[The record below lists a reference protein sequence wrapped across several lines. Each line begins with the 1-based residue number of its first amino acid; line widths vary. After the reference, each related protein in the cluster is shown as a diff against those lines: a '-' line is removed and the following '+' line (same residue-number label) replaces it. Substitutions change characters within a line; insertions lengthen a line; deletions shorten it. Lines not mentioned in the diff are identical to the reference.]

1 MTNKKPSRRP
11 NFLIIVAD
19 DLGFSDVGAFGSEIS
34 TPNLDAIAYAGLRFT
49 DFHSA
54 SACSPTR
61 SMMLTGTDHH
71 IAGIGTMA
79 EALRPEHE
87 GKPGY
92 EGFLNERVVTLPELL
107 RDGGYLTLMSGK
119 WHLGMTRD
127 TSPWARGFTRS
138 FTMLAGAANHYGSS
152 PSHNDDPL
160 QAKMKTIYMEDGNLL
175 GDLPKDFYS
184 SDGFTDRLIT
194 YFDEREDREQPFF
207 AYLAFTAPHWPLQA
221 PRDLIEKYRGRYD
234 EGPDALRAER
244 LARLRKLGL
253 CPEDA
258 VAHPVVPIDR
268 PWSELTDDERKVS
281 ARTMEVYSAMVER
294 MDWNIGR
301 VVDYL
306 RKSGE
311 LDNTVILF
319 MSDNGAE
326 GTLLEALPILGTHMM
341 NVIKRYYD
349 NSYENIGNPNSFVW
363 YGPRW
368 AQAATAPSRLFK
380 MFTTEGGI
388 RVVSFMHYPGFERQ
402 NGISHEFMTVM
413 DIAPTMLEMAGIQ
426 HPGTNYRGRSVALM
440 RGQSLLPYLQGAR
453 EQAQAE
459 AIPVGWELF
468 GHMAL
473 RNGDWKAVLIPPPHG
488 AGTWQLFNLA
498 DDPGETNNLAKAH
511 PEKLAELIRLWDAY
525 AEETGTIASH
535 PATAAR

>member
-1 MTNKKPSRRP
+1 
-11 NFLIIVAD
+11 
-19 DLGFSDVGAFGSEIS
+19 
-34 TPNLDAIAYAGLRFT
+34 
-49 DFHSA
+49 
-54 SACSPTR
+54 
-61 SMMLTGTDHH
+61 
-71 IAGIGTMA
+71 
-79 EALRPEHE
+79 
-87 GKPGY
+87 
-92 EGFLNERVVTLPELL
+92 
-107 RDGGYLTLMSGK
+107 
-119 WHLGMTRD
+119 
-127 TSPWARGFTRS
+127 
-138 FTMLAGAANHYGSS
+138 
-152 PSHNDDPL
+152 
-160 QAKMKTIYMEDGNLL
+160 
-175 GDLPKDFYS
+175 
-184 SDGFTDRLIT
+184 
-194 YFDEREDREQPFF
+194 

-388 RVVSFMHYPGFERQ
+388 RVVSFMHYPGF
-402 NGISHEFMTVM
+402 
-413 DIAPTMLEMAGIQ
+413 
-426 HPGTNYRGRSVALM
+426 
-440 RGQSLLPYLQGAR
+440 
-453 EQAQAE
+453 
-459 AIPVGWELF
+459 
-468 GHMAL
+468 
-473 RNGDWKAVLIPPPHG
+473 
-488 AGTWQLFNLA
+488 
-498 DDPGETNNLAKAH
+498 
-511 PEKLAELIRLWDAY
+511 
-525 AEETGTIASH
+525 
-535 PATAAR
+535 